1 MTEENS
7 TFAAEAFN
15 SSSGNEAVE
24 GRIIFDSLRLRFV
37 SQAVNLEIPLVRLQI
52 QPDETTEGRICFLS
66 LDQPDWTIC
75 TFDARAL
82 QHNALLRQPHTRN
95 QIREL

>member
-24 GRIIFDSLRLRFV
+24 GRILFIRGHRVMLDADLAEILSGNHETAQRAG
-37 SQAVNLEIPLVRLQI
+37 QA
-52 QPDETTEGRICFLS
+52 
-66 LDQPDWTIC
+66 
-75 TFDARAL
+75 
-82 QHNALLRQPHTRN
+82 
-95 QIREL
+95 